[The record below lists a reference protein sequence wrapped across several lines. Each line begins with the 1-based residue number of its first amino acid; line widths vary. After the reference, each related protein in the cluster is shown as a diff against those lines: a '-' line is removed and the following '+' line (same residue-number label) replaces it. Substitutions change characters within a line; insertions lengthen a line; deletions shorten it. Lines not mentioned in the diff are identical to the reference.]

1 MKVILV
7 LLLFFHGAI
16 HILGFLKGF
25 QLAKISALSETISK
39 PMGVLWGITT
49 SLFLLTLIGLLLKKE
64 FWPILA
70 FLALLLSQ
78 TLLIIHW
85 QDAKFG
91 SIANLL
97 ILLFT
102 LPYFGKQLFDKQILA
117 EKNPLVNSLQQTNQ
131 DTLSAEEI
139 IHLPPAVQN
148 WLFQS
153 GAVNSPKAIGVR
165 LSQSGSLKT
174 KPDSKWLYFQA
185 NQYFNVRVPAFL
197 WVTEVELFPGVILS
211 GRDRLEEGTGEMLI
225 KLASL
230 IPVVNEKD
238 NSPINTGAMI
248 RFLGEICWFPSAAV
262 NEYIK
267 WEEIDSLSAKATF
280 TGKSQ
285 SVSGIFH
292 FTEAGEISSFEALRY
307 FGGGKDAQRHLWKIE
322 VLGYKTFEG
331 IKVPALCRVIW
342 KLPEGDF
349 EWLQLEITHLK
360 YQN

>member
-1 MKVILV
+1 MKAFLAI
-7 LLLFFHGAI
+7 LLLLHGAI
-16 HILGFLKGF
+16 HIIGFLKGF
-25 QLAKISALSETISK
+25 QLAKVSTLAATISK
-39 PMGVLWGITT
+39 PMGIFWGITT
-49 SLFLLTLIGLLLKKE
+49 ILFLVTLIGLLLKKE
-64 FWPILA
+64 FWPYLA
-70 FLALLLSQ
+70 FVAIFFSQ
-78 TLLIIHW
+78 ILLILYW
-85 QDAKFG
+85 QDAKYG
-91 SIANLL
+91 TLANVL
-97 ILLFT
+97 ILLLT
-102 LPYFGKQLFDKQILA
+102 LPFFGKQQFDKQILS
-117 EKNPLVNSLQQTNQ
+117 EKTALVNSLKLTNQ

-139 IHLPPAVQN
+139 IHLPPAVQS
-148 WLFQS
+148 WLLQS

-174 KPDSKWLYFQA
+174 KPDSKWLHFQA

-197 WVTEVELFPGVILS
+197 WVTEVALFPGVILS
-211 GRDRLEEGTGEMLI
+211 GRDRLEEDTGEMLI
-225 KLASL
+225 KFASL

-238 NSPINTGAMI
+238 NSPINTGAMV

-262 NEYIK
+262 NEYIN

-307 FGGGKDAQRHLWKIE
+307 FGGGMDAQRHLWKIE